1 LLNKTAK
8 TAANNKVLIRY
19 DWLYLVRVN
28 MQLTMAERRKSTCAM
43 NATMSR
49 VNGIFN
55 KDLAVRLVLIANNDA
70 IVYLDAAT
78 DPYSAATTGAAGAWS
93 QEAQTT
99 QCDWGGNYDMVICS
113 GLPVEV
119 EMLDASAAC
128 VFHLLLIFR
137 WVKEVLTLRLQ
148 MGFHKA
154 ILILILLCMK

>member
-1 LLNKTAK
+1 
-8 TAANNKVLIRY
+8 
-19 DWLYLVRVN
+19 
-28 MQLTMAERRKSTCAM
+28 M

-99 QCDWGGNYDMVICS
+99 
-113 GLPVEV
+113 
-119 EMLDASAAC
+119 
-128 VFHLLLIFR
+128 
-137 WVKEVLTLRLQ
+137 LT
-148 MGFHKA
+148 
-154 ILILILLCMK
+154 

>member
-99 QCDWGGNYDMVICS
+99 HVI
-113 GLPVEV
+113 GEV
-119 EMLDASAAC
+119 IMIWSF
-128 VFHLLLIFR
+128 VRGYR
-137 WVKEVLTLRLQ
+137 WRWKCWMHRLRVC
-148 MGFHKA
+148 FTYY
-154 ILILILLCMK
+154 

>member
-28 MQLTMAERRKSTCAM
+28 MQLTMAERRKKTLAAM
-43 NATMSR
+43 NAMSR

-78 DPYSAATTGAAGAWS
+78 DPYSAATTGAAGA
-93 QEAQTT
+93 
-99 QCDWGGNYDMVICS
+99 
-113 GLPVEV
+113 
-119 EMLDASAAC
+119 
-128 VFHLLLIFR
+128 
-137 WVKEVLTLRLQ
+137 
-148 MGFHKA
+148 
-154 ILILILLCMK
+154 

>member
-1 LLNKTAK
+1 
-8 TAANNKVLIRY
+8 
-19 DWLYLVRVN
+19 
-28 MQLTMAERRKSTCAM
+28 M

-99 QCDWGGNYDMVICS
+99 LTNVIGEANYIWSFVRGYRWRWKCWMHRLRVCFTYYYIPL
-113 GLPVEV
+113 GKG
-119 EMLDASAAC
+119 SAYTSPADG
-128 VFHLLLIFR
+128 VPQGD
-137 WVKEVLTLRLQ
+137 T
-148 MGFHKA
+148 
-154 ILILILLCMK
+154 LILILLCMK

>member
-28 MQLTMAERRKSTCAM
+28 MQLTMAERRKKALAAM

-99 QCDWGGNYDMVICS
+99 LTDVIGEGYWRCF
-113 GLPVEV
+113 GIGW
-119 EMLDASAAC
+119 C
-128 VFHLLLIFR
+128 VHLLFIPLGKGSAYTSCR
-137 WVKEVLTLRLQ
+137 WGSTRRY
-148 MGFHKA
+148 F
-154 ILILILLCMK
+154 

>member
-1 LLNKTAK
+1 
-8 TAANNKVLIRY
+8 
-19 DWLYLVRVN
+19 
-28 MQLTMAERRKSTCAM
+28 M
-43 NATMSR
+43 NTMSR

-99 QCDWGGNYDMVICS
+99 LTNVIGS
-113 GLPVEV
+113 YVILVIYGLPV

-128 VFHLLLIFR
+128 VFHLLLFR
-137 WVKEVLTLRLQ
+137 WVRKCHFACRWGSTRRYFDIDFVVHEIGHQLGV
-148 MGFHKA
+148 
-154 ILILILLCMK
+154 ILFA

>member
-1 LLNKTAK
+1 
-8 TAANNKVLIRY
+8 
-19 DWLYLVRVN
+19 
-28 MQLTMAERRKSTCAM
+28 M

-70 IVYLDAAT
+70 IVYLDAT

-99 QCDWGGNYDMVICS
+99 NNVI
-113 GLPVEV
+113 GEANMILVIYLVPVEV

-137 WVKEVLTLRLQ
+137 WVRKCLHFACRWGSTRRY
-148 MGFHKA
+148 F
-154 ILILILLCMK
+154 

>member
-1 LLNKTAK
+1 
-8 TAANNKVLIRY
+8 
-19 DWLYLVRVN
+19 
-28 MQLTMAERRKSTCAM
+28 M

-99 QCDWGGNYDMVICS
+99 LTDVIGEGYWRCFGIGG
-113 GLPVEV
+113 
-119 EMLDASAAC
+119 
-128 VFHLLLIFR
+128 VFTYYLFR
-137 WVKEVLTLRLQ
+137 WVKEVLTLRADGVPQGDTFDIDFVHEIGHQL
-148 MGFHKA
+148 GANHTFHMSWKK
-154 ILILILLCMK
+154 LL

>member
-1 LLNKTAK
+1 
-8 TAANNKVLIRY
+8 
-19 DWLYLVRVN
+19 
-28 MQLTMAERRKSTCAM
+28 M

-99 QCDWGGNYDMVICS
+99 LTNVIGEVIMILVIWGY
-113 GLPVEV
+113 
-119 EMLDASAAC
+119 
-128 VFHLLLIFR
+128 R
-137 WVKEVLTLRLQ
+137 WRWKCWMHRLRVC
-148 MGFHKA
+148 FTYY
-154 ILILILLCMK
+154 

>member
-55 KDLAVRLVLIANNDA
+55 KDLAVRLVLINNDA

-78 DPYSAATTGAAGAWS
+78 DPYSAATTGAAGA
-93 QEAQTT
+93 
-99 QCDWGGNYDMVICS
+99 
-113 GLPVEV
+113 
-119 EMLDASAAC
+119 
-128 VFHLLLIFR
+128 
-137 WVKEVLTLRLQ
+137 
-148 MGFHKA
+148 
-154 ILILILLCMK
+154 